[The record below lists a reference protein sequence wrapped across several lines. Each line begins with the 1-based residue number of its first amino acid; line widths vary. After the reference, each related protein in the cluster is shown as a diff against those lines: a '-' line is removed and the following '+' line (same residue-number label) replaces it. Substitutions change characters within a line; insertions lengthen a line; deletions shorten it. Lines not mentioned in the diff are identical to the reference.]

1 MFTIGELIYQ
11 VYNLKQAGIP
21 FQKIEKLFSYELKNE
36 EYDSYFETNESN
48 RFKYIYNNSIVEIS

>member
-48 RFKYIYNNSIVEIS
+48 RFIIMLL